1 MKKKVT
7 LLRHGETVG
16 AARFRGRIDES
27 LSELGWQQM
36 QQATASGQWDLIL
49 SSPLC
54 RCLDFARQLAEQRNL
69 PLLINADWQEMDFGQ
84 WEGKT
89 PQELLQEAPESLERF
104 WKEPD
109 QFTPP
114 DAEPLRDFSQR
125 VKNAWQA
132 LHSESFQHALVV
144 THGGPIRLSLCAAER
159 IADKN
164 LLQFEVANACL
175 KSFTLEQ
182 GEGLQLQSLA
192 AS

>member
-16 AARFRGRIDES
+16 AARFRGRIDEP

-36 QQATASGQWDLIL
+36 QQATASGQWDLIV

-69 PLLINADWQEMDFGQ
+69 PMLVNADWQEMDFGQ

-89 PQELLQEAPESLERF
+89 PQELMQEAPESLERF
-104 WKEPD
+104 WTEPD

-114 DAEPLRDFSQR
+114 GAEPLNDFSQR

-132 LHSESFQHALVV
+132 LRSESFQHALVV
-144 THGGPIRLSLCAAER
+144 THGGPIRLSLCAAKQ

-175 KSFTLEQ
+175 KSFTLGH

>member
-16 AARFRGRIDES
+16 AARFRGRIDEP

-36 QQATASGQWDLIL
+36 QQATTNGQWDLIV

-69 PLLINADWQEMDFGQ
+69 PLLVNADWQEMDFGQ

-89 PQELLQEAPESLERF
+89 PQALMQEAPESLERF
-104 WKEPD
+104 WTEPD

-132 LHSESFQHALVV
+132 LDSESFQHTLVV

-159 IADKN
+159 IDDKN

-175 KSFTLEQ
+175 KSFTLEH
-182 GEGLQLQSLA
+182 GEGLQLPSLA

>member
-16 AARFRGRIDES
+16 AARFRGRIDEP

-36 QQATASGQWDLIL
+36 QQATASGQWDLIV

-69 PLLINADWQEMDFGQ
+69 PLLVNADWQEMDFGQ

-89 PQELLQEAPESLERF
+89 PQELMQEAPESLERF
-104 WKEPD
+104 WTEPD

-132 LHSESFQHALVV
+132 LRSESFQHALVV

-159 IADKN
+159 IDDKN

-175 KSFTLEQ
+175 KSFTLEH

>member
-16 AARFRGRIDES
+16 TARFRGRIDEP

-36 QQATASGQWDLIL
+36 QQATDSGQWDLIV

-69 PLLINADWQEMDFGQ
+69 PLLVNADWQEMDFGQ

-89 PQELLQEAPESLERF
+89 PQVLMQEAPESLERF
-104 WKEPD
+104 WTEPD

-114 DAEPLRDFSQR
+114 DAEPLRDFSHR

-132 LHSESFQHALVV
+132 LRSESFQHALVV

-159 IADKN
+159 LSDKN

-175 KSFTLEQ
+175 KSFTLEH
-182 GEGLQLQSLA
+182 GKGLQLPSLA